1 MPLYN
6 DFMAVLLSCAA
17 LTKSYGARPLFKDI
31 SLGVGDDEKMGL
43 IGPNGAGKST
53 LLRIFAGL
61 EKPDS
66 GTVSARR
73 GLRTAYIAQE
83 DSFPPGA
90 TVETVLM
97 EALNGEHLDEI
108 ERDVRIEVA
117 LGKVGFERRDQAV
130 ETLSGGWKKRLSLAR
145 ALVQDAELL
154 FIDEPTN
161 HLDLEGVLWLE
172 GLLQDAQFAF
182 VLISHD
188 RVFLENVTNRVVEL
202 HPAYAEGYLSV
213 NGAYSDFLVQRE
225 GYLAAQAHRE
235 DALQTQVKRE
245 IEWLQ
250 RGAQAR
256 STKAQGRIQ
265 QAGQMIEELA
275 ELKFRNSQGKTA
287 GVDFTASGRQTR
299 DLIVAKDLSKTLG
312 GRTLFSSLDVTLAP
326 GTRLG
331 LIGPNGSGKTTLI
344 KLLTGEISPD
354 SGTLKRAE
362 GLRVVLFD
370 QARQQL
376 DKTLSLRD
384 ALSPNSDTV
393 TYRGNPMHV
402 SGWAKRFLFKTDQLN
417 TPIRVLSG
425 GEQARILIANLMLQP
440 ADVLI
445 LDEPTNDLDI
455 PTLEVLE
462 DSLLS
467 FPGALVL
474 VTHDRYLL
482 DRVSTDLLALDGLGG
497 TAHFTGLAQWEAAQK
512 PLPAAAPVAAVR
524 PKAAAPA
531 PNRLSTSER
540 RELGQMDARIEA
552 AEEAVSALERQLA
565 DPAVA
570 SNAVRL
576 QEVWNALP
584 QARDQVLAL
593 YARWEELEAKRG
605 SL

>member
-1 MPLYN
+1 
-6 DFMAVLLSCAA
+6 MAVLLSCAV
-17 LTKSYGARPLFKDI
+17 LTKSFGSRPLFQDI
-31 SLGVGDDEKMGL
+31 SLGVGENEKMGL

-53 LLRIFAGL
+53 LLRIFGSE

-83 DSFPPGA
+83 DVFPKDA
-90 TVETVLM
+90 TVGSVLTN
-97 EALNGEHLDEI
+97 AIDSEHLDEI

-117 LGKVGFERRDQAV
+117 LGKVGFAERDQAV
-130 ETLSGGWKKRLSLAR
+130 STLSGGWKKRLSLAR

-154 FIDEPTN
+154 LIDEPTN

-172 GLLQDAQFAF
+172 SLLQEASFAF

-213 NGAYSDFLVQRE
+213 NGTYSDFLVQRE
-225 GYLAAQAHRE
+225 DYLAAQAHRE

-245 IEWLQ
+245 IEWLR
-250 RGAQAR
+250 RGPQAR
-256 STKAQGRIQ
+256 TTKAQGRIQ

-275 ELKFRNSQGKTA
+275 ELKFRNAQGKTA
-287 GVDFTASGRQTR
+287 GIDFNASRRQTR
-299 DLIVAKDLSKTLG
+299 DLIVAKGLSKTLA
-312 GRTLFSSLDVTLAP
+312 GRTLFSDLDLTLAP

-344 KLLTGEISPD
+344 KLLTGEMSQD
-354 SGTLKRAE
+354 SGTIKRADD
-362 GLRVVLFD
+362 LRVVLFD

-402 SGWAKRFLFKTDQLN
+402 SGWAKRFLFKTEQLN

-482 DRVSTDLLALDGLGG
+482 DRVSTDLLALDGRGG
-497 TAHFTGLAQWEAAQK
+497 TAYFTGLSQWESAQK
-512 PLPAAAPVAAVR
+512 PAPPVAVPVR
-524 PKAAAPA
+524 SKAPA
-531 PNRLSTSER
+531 PAANRLSTSER
-540 RELGQMDARIEA
+540 RELAQIEAKIEA
-552 AEEAVSALERQLA
+552 ADEIVAALERQLE
-565 DPAVA
+565 DPKVA
-570 SNAVRL
+570 SDATRL
-576 QEVWNALP
+576 HDVWNALP
-584 QARDQVLAL
+584 TARDQVSAL
-593 YARWEELEAKRG
+593 YERWEELEAKKG
-605 SL
+605 

>member
-1 MPLYN
+1 
-6 DFMAVLLSCAA
+6 MAVLLSCSG
-17 LTKSYGARPLFKDI
+17 LTKSYGSRPLFQDI
-31 SLGVGDDEKMGL
+31 SLGVGDGEKMGL

-53 LLRIFAGL
+53 LLRIFAGQ
-61 EKPDS
+61 EKSDS
-66 GTVSARR
+66 GTVSSRR
-73 GLRTAYIAQE
+73 GLRTAYITQE
-83 DSFPPGA
+83 DVFPGSA
-90 TVETVLM
+90 TVESVLTD
-97 EALNGEHLDEI
+97 ALGGETLDDVD
-108 ERDVRIEVA
+108 RDVRIEVA
-117 LGKVGFERRDQAV
+117 LGRVGFAERTQLV

-154 FIDEPTN
+154 LIDEPTN

-172 GLLQDAQFAF
+172 ELLKDAQFAF

-188 RVFLENVTNRVVEL
+188 RVFLENVTRRVVEL

-213 NGAYSDFLVQRE
+213 NGSYSDFLVQRE
-225 GYLAAQAHRE
+225 DYLAAQAHRE

-245 IEWLQ
+245 IEWLR

-275 ELKFRNSQGKTA
+275 ELKFRNAQGRTA

-299 DLIVAKDLSKTLG
+299 DLLVAKDLGKSLG
-312 GRTLFSSLDVTLAP
+312 GRTLFSHLDLTLAP

-344 KLLTGEISPD
+344 KLLTGETAPG
-354 SGTLKRAE
+354 SGTIKRAD
-362 GLRVVLFD
+362 GLRIVLFD

-376 DKTLSLRD
+376 DKSLSLRD

-402 SGWAKRFLFKTDQLN
+402 SGWAKKFLFKTEQLH

-440 ADVLI
+440 ADLLV

-482 DRVSTDLLALDGLGG
+482 DRVSTHLLALDGQGG
-497 TAHFTGLAQWEAAQK
+497 TADFTGLGQWEAAQK
-512 PLPAAAPVAAVR
+512 PPPPA
-524 PKAAAPA
+524 AAAPA
-531 PNRLSTSER
+531 AALRPKAPAPPPPGRLSTSER
-540 RELGQMDARIEA
+540 RELGQMEAKIEA
-552 AEEAVSALERQLA
+552 AEAAVTTLERQME

-570 SNAVRL
+570 SDATRL

-584 QARDQVLAL
+584 AARDAVSAL
-593 YARWEELEAKRG
+593 YARWEELETLRG
-605 SL
+605 

>member
-1 MPLYN
+1 
-6 DFMAVLLSCAA
+6 
-17 LTKSYGARPLFKDI
+17 
-31 SLGVGDDEKMGL
+31 MGM

-83 DSFPPGA
+83 DLFPTGA
-90 TVETVLM
+90 TVGSVLT
-97 EALNGEHLDEI
+97 EALAKEHLDEI

-117 LGKVGFERRDQAV
+117 LGKVGFAERDQV
-130 ETLSGGWKKRLSLAR
+130 IDTLSGGWKKRLSLAR

-154 FIDEPTN
+154 LIDEPTN

-172 GLLQDAQFAF
+172 SLLQDAQFAF

-202 HPAYAEGYLSV
+202 HPTYAEGYLSV
-213 NGAYSDFLVQRE
+213 NGTYSDFLAQRE
-225 GYLAAQAHRE
+225 EYLAAQAHRE

-245 IEWLQ
+245 IEWLR
-250 RGAQAR
+250 RGPQAR
-256 STKAQGRIQ
+256 TTKAQGRIQ

-275 ELKFRNSQGKTA
+275 ELKFRNAQGKTA
-287 GVDFTASGRQTR
+287 GIDFNASGRQTR
-299 DLIVAKDLSKTLG
+299 DLIVAKELSKALG
-312 GRTLFSSLDVTLAP
+312 GRTLFSELDLTLAP
-326 GTRLG
+326 RTRLG

-344 KLLTGEISPD
+344 KLLINELQPD
-354 SGTLKRAE
+354 GGTIKRAD

-376 DKTLSLRD
+376 DKSLSLRD

-402 SGWAKRFLFKTDQLN
+402 SGWAKRFLFKTEQLN

-482 DRVSTDLLALDGLGG
+482 DRVSTDLLALDGRGG
-497 TAHFTGLAQWEAAQK
+497 SAHFTGLSQWEAAQK
-512 PLPAAAPVAAVR
+512 PVPAAAAVSAPVR
-524 PKAAAPA
+524 PKAPTPA
-531 PNRLSTSER
+531 PSRLSTSER
-540 RELGQMDARIEA
+540 RELSQIEAKIEA
-552 AEEAVSALERQLA
+552 ADEAVVALERQLE

-570 SNAVRL
+570 SDATRL
-576 QEVWNALP
+576 HDVWNALP
-584 QARDQVLAL
+584 TARDQVSAL
-593 YARWEELEAKRG
+593 YARWEELEAKKG
-605 SL
+605 

>member
-1 MPLYN
+1 
-6 DFMAVLLSCAA
+6 MAVLLSCAA
-17 LTKSYGARPLFKDI
+17 LTKSYGSRPLFQDI
-31 SLGVGDDEKMGL
+31 SLGVGDGEKMGL

-53 LLRIFAGL
+53 LLRIFGSE

-83 DSFPPGA
+83 DRFPKDA
-90 TVETVLM
+90 TVGSVLTN
-97 EALNGEHLDEI
+97 AIDSEHLDEI

-117 LGKVGFERRDQAV
+117 LGKVGFAERDQAV
-130 ETLSGGWKKRLSLAR
+130 DTLSGGWKKRLALAR

-154 FIDEPTN
+154 LIDEPTN

-172 GLLQDAQFAF
+172 ALLQDAPFAF

-213 NGAYSDFLVQRE
+213 NGTYSDFLVQRE
-225 GYLAAQAHRE
+225 DYLAAQAHRE

-245 IEWLQ
+245 IEWLR
-250 RGAQAR
+250 RGPQAR
-256 STKAQGRIQ
+256 TTKAQGRIQ

-275 ELKFRNSQGKTA
+275 ELKFRNAQGKTA
-287 GVDFTASGRQTR
+287 GIDFNASGRQTR
-299 DLIVAKDLSKTLG
+299 DLIVAKKLSKTLG
-312 GRTLFSSLDVTLAP
+312 GRTLFSDLDVTLAP

-344 KLLTGEISPD
+344 KLLTGEGSPD
-354 SGTLKRAE
+354 SGTIKRAD

-402 SGWAKRFLFKTDQLN
+402 SGWAKRFLFKTEQLN

-482 DRVSTDLLALDGLGG
+482 DRVSTELLALDGRGG
-497 TAHFTGLAQWEAAQK
+497 TAYFTGLSQWEAAQK
-512 PLPAAAPVAAVR
+512 PAPPVAAPASIR
-524 PKAAAPA
+524 PKAPA

-540 RELGQMDARIEA
+540 RELAQIEAKIEA
-552 AEEAVSALERQLA
+552 ADEAVAALERQLE
-565 DPAVA
+565 DPNVA
-570 SNAVRL
+570 SDAARL
-576 QEVWNALP
+576 HEVWEALP
-584 QARDQVLAL
+584 AARDQVSAL
-593 YARWEELEAKRG
+593 YERWEELEAKKG
-605 SL
+605 

>member
-1 MPLYN
+1 
-6 DFMAVLLSCAA
+6 
-17 LTKSYGARPLFKDI
+17 
-31 SLGVGDDEKMGL
+31 MGL

-53 LLRIFAGL
+53 LLKIFAGL

-66 GTVSARR
+66 GTLSVQR
-73 GLRTAYIAQE
+73 GLRTAYIPQ
-83 DSFPPGA
+83 DDTFPAGA
-90 TVETVLM
+90 TVESVLT
-97 EALNGEHLDEI
+97 EALAGHPLDEL
-108 ERDVRIEVA
+108 ERDVRIEIA
-117 LGKVGFERRDQAV
+117 LGKVGFAARDQAV

-154 FIDEPTN
+154 LIDEPTN

-172 GLLQDAQFAF
+172 MLLQDAPFAF

-188 RVFLENVTNRVVEL
+188 RVFLENVTNRIVEL
-202 HPAYAEGYLSV
+202 HPAYAEGFLSV
-213 NGAYSDFLVQRE
+213 SGSYSGFLVQRE
-225 GYLAAQAHRE
+225 AYLAAQAHRE

-265 QAGQMIEELA
+265 QAGEMIGELA
-275 ELKFRNSQGKTA
+275 ELKFRNSQGRTA
-287 GVDFTASGRQTR
+287 GIEFSASGRQTR
-299 DLIVAKDLSKTLG
+299 DLIVGKELGKKLG
-312 GRTLFSSLDVTLAP
+312 GRTLFENLNVTLAP
-326 GTRLG
+326 GTKLG

-344 KLLTGEISPD
+344 RLLTGEIAPD
-354 SGTLKRAE
+354 AGTIKRAD

-370 QARQQL
+370 QNRAQL

-393 TYRGNPMHV
+393 IYRGNPMHV
-402 SGWAKRFLFKTDQLN
+402 SGWAKKFLFKTEQLQ
-417 TPIRVLSG
+417 TPIRFLSG
-425 GEQARILIANLMLQP
+425 GEQARILIAQLMLRP

-482 DRVSTDLLALDGLGG
+482 DRVSTDLLALDGKGG
-497 TAHFTGLAQWEAAQK
+497 ARHFVGLDQWQAAQI
-512 PLPAAAPVAAVR
+512 
-524 PKAAAPA
+524 PA
-531 PNRLSTSER
+531 PIPMVVTKPKPVTPSTSNRLSTAER
-540 RELGQMDARIEA
+540 KELALMESKIEA
-552 AEEAVSALERQLA
+552 AEEAVA
-565 DPAVA
+565 DLQRRMEHPAVA
-570 SNAVRL
+570 SDAAML
-576 QEVWNALP
+576 DEVWNALP
-584 QARDQVLAL
+584 LAQQAVAAL
-593 YARWEELEAKRG
+593 YARWEELEGKR
-605 SL
+605 

>member
-1 MPLYN
+1 MP
-6 DFMAVLLSCAA
+6 VLLSCAA
-17 LTKSYGARPLFKDI
+17 LSKSYGARPLFKDI
-31 SLGVGDDEKMGL
+31 SLGVNDGEKLGL

-53 LLRIFAGL
+53 LLKLFAGA

-73 GLRTAYIAQE
+73 GLRVAYIAQE
-83 DSFPPGA
+83 DAFPSGA
-90 TVETVLM
+90 TVGSVLSD
-97 EALNGEHLDEI
+97 ALSGEHLDEV

-117 LGKVGFERRDQAV
+117 LGKVGFDGRDQAV
-130 ETLSGGWKKRLSLAR
+130 ETLSGGWKKRLALAR

-154 FIDEPTN
+154 LIDEPTN

-172 GLLQDAQFAF
+172 SLLQDAGFAF

-188 RVFLENVTNRVVEL
+188 RVFLEHVASRVVEL
-202 HPAYAEGYLSV
+202 HPAYAEGFLSV
-213 NGAYSDFLVQRE
+213 SGAYSDFLVQRE
-225 GYLAAQAHRE
+225 DYLAAQAHRE

-245 IEWLQ
+245 IEWLR
-250 RGAQAR
+250 RGPQAR
-256 STKAQGRIQ
+256 GTKAQSRIQ
-265 QAGQMIEELA
+265 QAGQMIDELA
-275 ELKFRNSQGKTA
+275 ELKFRNAQGKTA
-287 GVDFTASGRQTR
+287 GIDFNASGRQTR
-299 DLIVAKDLSKTLG
+299 DLLVGKDLEKTLG
-312 GRTLFSSLDVTLAP
+312 GRTLFSGLDVTLAP

-344 KLLTGEISPD
+344 KVLTGETAPD
-354 SGTLKRAE
+354 GGAIKRAD

-376 DKTLSLRD
+376 DKSLSLRD

-402 SGWAKRFLFKTDQLN
+402 SAWAKRFLFKTDQLH
-417 TPIRVLSG
+417 TPLRVLSG

-462 DSLLS
+462 DSLVS
-467 FPGALVL
+467 FPGALIL

-482 DRVSTDLLALDGLGG
+482 DRVSTDLLALDGRGG
-497 TAHFTGLAQWEAAQK
+497 TAYFSGLGQWEAAQK
-512 PLPAAAPVAAVR
+512 PAPPAAPPPAAAR
-524 PKAAAPA
+524 PAAAPA
-531 PNRLSTSER
+531 PSRLSTSER
-540 RELGQMDARIEA
+540 RELSQIEAKIEA
-552 AEEAVSALERQLA
+552 ADAVVAELERQLE

-570 SNAVRL
+570 SDAARL
-576 QEVWNALP
+576 HDVWNALP
-584 QARDQVLAL
+584 AARDAVSAL
-593 YARWEELEAKRG
+593 YARWEALEAKRG
-605 SL
+605 

>member
-1 MPLYN
+1 
-6 DFMAVLLSCAA
+6 MAVLLSCAA
-17 LTKSYGARPLFKDI
+17 LTKSYGSRPLFKDI
-31 SLGVGDDEKMGL
+31 SLGVSDNEKMGL

-83 DSFPPGA
+83 DLFAPGA
-90 TVETVLM
+90 TVESVLTD
-97 EALNGEHLDEI
+97 ALGGEHLDEI
-108 ERDVRIEVA
+108 ERDVRMEVA
-117 LGKVGFERRDQAV
+117 LGKAGFERRDQMV

-145 ALVQDAELL
+145 ALVQEAELL
-154 FIDEPTN
+154 LIDEPTN

-172 GLLQDAQFAF
+172 GLLQEAPFAF

-213 NGAYSDFLVQRE
+213 NGTYSDFLVHRE
-225 GYLAAQAHRE
+225 DYLAAQAHRE

-245 IEWLQ
+245 IEWLR

-265 QAGQMIEELA
+265 QAGQMIEDLA
-275 ELKFRNSQGKTA
+275 ELKFRNSQSRTA

-299 DLIVAKDLSKTLG
+299 DLIVAKDLGKALG
-312 GRTLFSSLDVTLAP
+312 GRTLFSGLDLTLAP
-326 GTRLG
+326 GNRLG

-344 KLLTGEISPD
+344 KTLTGEIAPD
-354 SGTLKRAE
+354 SGKVKRAD

-370 QARQQL
+370 QARKQL

-402 SGWAKRFLFKTDQLN
+402 SGWAKRFLFKTDQLH
-417 TPIRVLSG
+417 TPLRVLSG

-497 TAHFTGLAQWEAAQK
+497 TAHFTGLDQWEAAQK
-512 PLPAAAPVAAVR
+512 PPPAAASPAAR
-524 PKAAAPA
+524 PKAPAPA
-531 PNRLSTSER
+531 PSRLSTSER
-540 RELGQMDARIEA
+540 RELGQMEAKIEA
-552 AEEAVSALERQLA
+552 AEEAVAALERQLE

-570 SNAVRL
+570 SDAVRL
-576 QEVWNALP
+576 GEVWNALP
-584 QARDQVLAL
+584 VARDQVSAL
-593 YARWEELEAKRG
+593 YARWEELEAKKG
-605 SL
+605 

>member
-1 MPLYN
+1 
-6 DFMAVLLSCAA
+6 MAVLLSCAV
-17 LTKSYGARPLFKDI
+17 LTKSFGSRPLFQDI
-31 SLGVGDDEKMGL
+31 SLGVGENEKMGL

-53 LLRIFAGL
+53 LLRIFGSE

-83 DSFPPGA
+83 DVFPKDA
-90 TVETVLM
+90 TVGSVLTN
-97 EALNGEHLDEI
+97 AIDSEHLDEI

-117 LGKVGFERRDQAV
+117 LGKVGFAERDQAV
-130 ETLSGGWKKRLSLAR
+130 STLSGGWKKRLSLAR

-154 FIDEPTN
+154 LIDEPTN

-172 GLLQDAQFAF
+172 SLLQEAPFAF

-213 NGAYSDFLVQRE
+213 NGTYSDFLVQRE
-225 GYLAAQAHRE
+225 DYLAAQAHRE

-245 IEWLQ
+245 IEWLR
-250 RGAQAR
+250 RGPQAR
-256 STKAQGRIQ
+256 TTKAQGRIQ

-275 ELKFRNSQGKTA
+275 ELKFRNAQGKTA
-287 GVDFTASGRQTR
+287 GIDFNASRRQTR
-299 DLIVAKDLSKTLG
+299 DLIVAKGLSKTLA
-312 GRTLFSSLDVTLAP
+312 GRTLFSDLDLTLAP

-344 KLLTGEISPD
+344 KLLTGEMSQD
-354 SGTLKRAE
+354 SGTIKRADD
-362 GLRVVLFD
+362 LRVVLFD

-402 SGWAKRFLFKTDQLN
+402 SGWAKRFLFKTEQLN

-482 DRVSTDLLALDGLGG
+482 DRVSTDLLALDGRGG
-497 TAHFTGLAQWEAAQK
+497 TAYFTGLSQWESAQK
-512 PLPAAAPVAAVR
+512 PAPPVAVPVR
-524 PKAAAPA
+524 SKAPA
-531 PNRLSTSER
+531 PAANRLSTSER
-540 RELGQMDARIEA
+540 RELAQIEAKIEA
-552 AEEAVSALERQLA
+552 ADEIVAALERQLE
-565 DPAVA
+565 DPKVA
-570 SNAVRL
+570 SDAARL
-576 QEVWNALP
+576 HDVWNALP
-584 QARDQVLAL
+584 TARDQVSAL
-593 YARWEELEAKRG
+593 YERWEELEAKKG
-605 SL
+605 